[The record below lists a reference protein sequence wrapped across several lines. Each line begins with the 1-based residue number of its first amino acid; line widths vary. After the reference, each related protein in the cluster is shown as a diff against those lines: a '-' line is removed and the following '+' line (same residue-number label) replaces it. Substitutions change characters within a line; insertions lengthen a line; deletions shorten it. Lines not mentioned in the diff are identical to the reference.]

1 MNKFISALVVIIVF
15 LSLALDFM
23 GAKLIR
29 DAQATSVE
37 IDVYGIYFL
46 CAFCTV
52 TSVVAFFVEFDL
64 IEFRISPKRF
74 AYAFRCFRSYY
85 TKENFRSSGVIRTII
100 NSFQSSHYF
109 FLKSF
114 KG

>member
-1 MNKFISALVVIIVF
+1 MNKYMSGLVTIMVF
-15 LSLALDFM
+15 LSVALNVT
-23 GAKLIR
+23 GARLVQR
-29 DAQATSVE
+29 AHHNNTE
-37 IDVYGIYFL
+37 IDVNGIYFL
-46 CAFCTV
+46 CTAFTLV
-52 TSVVAFFVEFDL
+52 SVIAFFIQFDL
-64 IEFRISPKRF
+64 IDFRISPKRI

-85 TKENFRSSGVIRTII
+85 TKDNFRSSGVIRTII